1 MASRHKVHGNGEA
14 CRWQQRGS
22 IRIWEDRQMID
33 ECANGELYFGERN
46 GHRVK
51 KGGVDM
57 NSTYILLLII
67 RGFNGGTTLI
77 LTRRGKKKDKS

>member
-1 MASRHKVHGNGEA
+1 MASRLKVRGNGEA

-22 IRIWEDRQMID
+22 IGIWEDRQSVD
-33 ECANGELYFGERN
+33 EYANGELCFEERN

-57 NSTYILLLII
+57 NSTYM
-67 RGFNGGTTLI
+67 
-77 LTRRGKKKDKS
+77 